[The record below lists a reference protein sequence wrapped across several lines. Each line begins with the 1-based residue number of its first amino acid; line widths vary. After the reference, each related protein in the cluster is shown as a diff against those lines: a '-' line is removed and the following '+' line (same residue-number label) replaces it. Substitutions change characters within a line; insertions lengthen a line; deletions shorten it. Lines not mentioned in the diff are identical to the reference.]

1 MRALGARRRTVFSI
15 IVAEAVLLCA
25 GGGLAGLVLGHGLVF
40 LASPIVEAR
49 SDIMIDPWFFEAQ
62 ELVILP
68 ALLVLA
74 VVVGLLPGI
83 TAYRAD
89 VARGLSD

>member
-1 MRALGARRRTVFSI
+1 VFSI
-15 IVAEAVLLCA
+15 IIAESVLLCI
-25 GGGLAGLVLGHGLVF
+25 GGGLLGLLLGHGLVF
-40 LASPIVEAR
+40 VAGPIVEAR
-49 SDIMIDPWFFEAQ
+49 SDVLIDPWFFETH
-62 ELVILP
+62 ELMILP

-74 VVVGLLPGI
+74 VVVGVVPGI